1 MLFCLL
7 IQTDVH
13 LHCEEWDQLLEE
25 GTWEPKQIVAKL
37 PTFFKFLRKIH
48 SIVAPEPEEAA
59 SDTDSSSSA
68 D

>member
-1 MLFCLL
+1 M
-7 IQTDVH
+7 H

-25 GTWEPKQIVAKL
+25 GTWEPEQIVAKL

-48 SIVAPEPEEAA
+48 SIVAPDVAA
-59 SDTDSSSSA
+59 GDSDSSSSA